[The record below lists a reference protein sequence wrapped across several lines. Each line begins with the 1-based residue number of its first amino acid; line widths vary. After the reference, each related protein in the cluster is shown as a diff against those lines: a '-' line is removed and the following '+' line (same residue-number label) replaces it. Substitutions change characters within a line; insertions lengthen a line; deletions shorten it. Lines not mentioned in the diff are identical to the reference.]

1 MQDSIRELLTRRK
14 NRAAAII
21 LGVKD
26 DECDYFLPEDVSK
39 QLRKA
44 ILDQMND
51 FYDVC
56 VDVIESLDND
66 SYVINDHWLEKL
78 DEIYNCVVEDRVMED
93 ESIKVDV

>member
-1 MQDSIRELLTRRK
+1 MQDSVRDLLTRRK

-26 DECDYFLPEDVSK
+26 DECDYYLPEEVSK
-39 QLRKA
+39 QLRKT

-56 VDVIESLDND
+56 VDVVESLDG
-66 SYVINDHWLEKL
+66 SVIINDLWIEKI
-78 DEIYNCVVEDRVMED
+78 DEIHDAIVKDGL
-93 ESIKVDV
+93 